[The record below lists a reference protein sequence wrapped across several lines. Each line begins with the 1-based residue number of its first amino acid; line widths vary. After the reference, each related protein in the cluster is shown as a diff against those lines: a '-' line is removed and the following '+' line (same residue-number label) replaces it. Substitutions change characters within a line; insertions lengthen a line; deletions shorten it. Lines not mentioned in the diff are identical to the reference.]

1 MFRGYDELTMDVKG
15 RVGLPAR
22 YHDRVIADC
31 QGRFV
36 LTVDLRES
44 CLTLYPLPEW
54 EAIEARFNA
63 LPGANPAIAMLKRR
77 ILGYA
82 TEVSLDATGRF
93 LISPE
98 LRQFAKLE
106 KHVVLTGQG
115 KKCEIW
121 QKSAWDAMQA
131 QLLDADF
138 SAAELA
144 QAIDD
149 LAL

>member
-1 MFRGYDELTMDVKG
+1 MFRGYDELTMDAKG
-15 RVGLPAR
+15 RIGLPTR
-22 YHDRVIADC
+22 YHERVLAEC
-31 QGRFV
+31 QGKFV

-44 CLTLYPLPEW
+44 CLVLYPLPEW

-77 ILGYA
+77 LMGYA
-82 TEVSLDATGRF
+82 TEINLDSAGRF

-98 LRQFAKLE
+98 LRQFSHLE
-106 KHVVLTGQG
+106 RAVVLAGQG

-121 QKSAWDAMQA
+121 HKPTWDALQA
-131 QLLDADF
+131 QLLSADF

-144 QAIDD
+144 QAIDS